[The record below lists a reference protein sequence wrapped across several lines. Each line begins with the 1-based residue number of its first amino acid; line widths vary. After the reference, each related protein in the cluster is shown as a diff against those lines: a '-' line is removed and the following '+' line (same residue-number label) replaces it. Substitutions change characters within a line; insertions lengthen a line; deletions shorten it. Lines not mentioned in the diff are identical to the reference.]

1 MIADIAEHIAKHVAS
16 RLWHEHARSSS
27 DITWSQ
33 WVCLENV
40 ERYLKMVL
48 KAAKLIHPAFL
59 SVWKLWHCKILQ
71 GTTRWSTLEN
81 ARKEQ
86 PPLPC
91 FSKTRLK
98 MNEGY
103 ADMLDI
109 HGHPMTSSEAVNLV
123 GLLCQI
129 FVRFSRHFFRVA
141 LRSLVTC
148 PLPSA
153 SLNPA
158 ATALGKFVRALAP
171 TKCNAHLCY
180 GMIWIDDIKINT

>member
-1 MIADIAEHIAKHVAS
+1 MLHRDCDTNMHEAALTLLEAS
-16 RLWHEHARSSS
+16 VFGKCWKISENGFKSCKVDSSC
-27 DITWSQ
+27 IFE
-33 WVCLENV
+33 CLETLA
-40 ERYLKMVL
+40 LK
-48 KAAKLIHPAFL
+48 
-59 SVWKLWHCKILQ
+59 
-71 GTTRWSTLEN
+71 GTTHWSTLEN
-81 ARKEQ
+81 ARKQQ
-86 PPLPC
+86 PPLLVYQ
-91 FSKTRLK
+91 KLDWRWMK
-98 MNEGY
+98 
-103 ADMLDI
+103 DMLDI

-158 ATALGKFVRALAP
+158 ATALGKFVRASAP
-171 TKCNAHLCY
+171 TKCNAHLWY